1 MAEHDHDH
9 DHGNAQV
16 HAGMEPPDDG
26 AAAYYEKRAA
36 AIERL
41 LIEKGVISPEDIRRQ
56 IELMDSKTPEG
67 GAKVV
72 AKAWVDPEYKA
83 LLFRDARAALAQL
96 GIDYGEMN
104 VLVPVENTPDIHNVV
119 VCTLC
124 SCYPRPLLGLP
135 PDWYKS
141 LEYRS
146 RTVVDP
152 RGVLK
157 EFGLDLSPDVEVR
170 VHDSSA
176 DIRYLVIP
184 ERPAGTEGWTEEQL
198 AELVSRDSMIGVTKA
213 LEPAT
218 A

>member
-9 DHGNAQV
+9 DHGNGQP

-36 AIERL
+36 AIEKL
-41 LIEKGVISPEDIRRQ
+41 LIEKGVLAPEDIRRQ
-56 IELMDSKTPEG
+56 IETMDSKTPEG

-72 AKAWVDPEYKA
+72 AKAWADPEYKA
-83 LLFRDARAALAQL
+83 LLFKDARAALAQL
-96 GIDYGEMN
+96 DIDYGEMN
-104 VLVPVENTPDIHNVV
+104 VLVAVENTPVVHNVV

-157 EFGLDLSPDVEVR
+157 EFGLDVSPDVEVR

-184 ERPAGTEGWTEEQL
+184 ERPAGTEGWSEEHL
-198 AELVSRDSMIGVTKA
+198 AELVTRDSMIGVTRA
-213 LEPAT
+213 LEPIAT
-218 A
+218 

>member
-1 MAEHDHDH
+1 MADHDH
-9 DHGNAQV
+9 DHPQQ
-16 HAGMEPPDDG
+16 HEGMGPPDDG

-36 AIERL
+36 AIEKL
-41 LIEKGVISPEDIRRQ
+41 LIEKGVLTPEDIRRQ
-56 IELMDSKTPEG
+56 IERMDSTTPEG
-67 GAKVV
+67 GARVV
-72 AKAWVDPEYKA
+72 ARAWTDPEYKA
-83 LLFRDARAALAQL
+83 LLFKDARAALAQL
-96 GIDYGEMN
+96 GVDYGEMN
-104 VLVPVENTPDIHNVV
+104 VLVPVENTPEVHNVV

-157 EFGLDLSPDVEVR
+157 EFGLELSSDVEVR

-184 ERPAGTEGWTEEQL
+184 ERPAGTDGWSEEQL
-198 AELVSRDSMIGVTKA
+198 AELSTRDSMIGVA
-213 LEPAT
+213 LAREPVVR
-218 A
+218 